1 MELPAALRH
10 AVDRALEG
18 IALSDLTQAAA
29 RLSQR
34 YRGEIRDGRL
44 HVDDDLAAQAYLA
57 TRLPATY
64 AAIRA
69 ALAMVEERL
78 PDFMPEN
85 LLDLGA
91 GPGTAL
97 WAALDCWPRLN
108 AAVLVEG
115 SPAIRKQGE
124 ALIDQ
129 ALPAAAGGQTG
140 IAWAV
145 ADLAHLGEGSEICG
159 NAGGDLVTL
168 CYVLDE
174 LAPEARVRLI
184 DWAWAHCDGLLLI
197 VEPGTPAGWHRI
209 LTARDQLLHRGA
221 DIIAPCPHAL
231 RCPLLPPAKAE
242 TVTAEVAG
250 TSSWCHFSRRVAR
263 SRLHRLAKQA
273 DVPWEDEKFI
283 FLAAASPAIGNTAA
297 AEQQK
302 PARIIGPVW
311 QSGGRVQLQLC
322 DAAGRYRE
330 IGLSRRDGDR
340 YKRARRLDWGDCF
353 AADGDADSAVLH
365 PHKR

>member
-18 IALSDLTQAAA
+18 VALSDLTRAAE

-57 TRLPATY
+57 ARLPATY

-78 PDFMPEN
+78 PDFAPHG

-97 WAALDCWPRLN
+97 WAALDCWPHLS

-115 SPAIRKQGE
+115 SSAIRKQGE

-129 ALPAAAGGQTG
+129 ALPAAASGQTG

-145 ADLAHLGEGSEICG
+145 ADLAHLGEDSQICG
-159 NAGGDLVTL
+159 NAGGDLITL

-174 LAPEARVRLI
+174 LAPEARSRLI

-209 LTARDQLLHRGA
+209 LTARDHLLAAGA
-221 DIIAPCPHAL
+221 DIIAPCPHAR
-231 RCPLLPPAKAE
+231 RCPLLPPP
-242 TVTAEVAG
+242 TAAAAASTMAPG
-250 TSSWCHFSRRVAR
+250 DTTSWCHFSRRVAR

-273 DVPWEDEKFI
+273 EVPWEDEKFI
-283 FLAAASPAIGNTAA
+283 FLAAARPAISKTGTATPR
-297 AEQQK
+297 
-302 PARIIGPVW
+302 PARIIGAPW
-311 QSGGRVQLQLC
+311 QSGGQVQLRLC

-330 IGLSRRDGDR
+330 MALSRRDGDR

-353 AADGDADSAVLH
+353 DTDAPDTKTEGQPV
-365 PHKR
+365 